1 MKKIY
6 LPVILLIIL
15 IFSIDFIIYTNAL
28 KEIKRLR
35 FVNSTLFTV
44 ITEYKK
50 AYDEFEQIYNEDLK
64 ACYSLISD
72 CQHAHN
78 ADCYVDGGYNCE

>member
-15 IFSIDFIIYTNAL
+15 IFSIQFIIYTNTL

-44 ITEYKK
+44 ITEYEK

-78 ADCYVDGGYNCE
+78 TDCYVDGGYNCE

>member
-1 MKKIY
+1 M
-6 LPVILLIIL
+6 
-15 IFSIDFIIYTNAL
+15 
-28 KEIKRLR
+28 
-35 FVNSTLFTV
+35 NSTLFTV
-44 ITEYKK
+44 ITEYEK

-78 ADCYVDGGYNCE
+78 TDCYVDGGYNCE